1 MKSAM
6 ALLRQEQKDG
16 HSQLFHWM
24 YSFQITQ
31 DKNKEEAGGE
41 ARWEK
46 EKDWAEDDRVSAE
59 KRTELWSILE
69 FCAL

>member
-1 MKSAM
+1 MDTPICSTECT
-6 ALLRQEQKDG
+6 L
-16 HSQLFHWM
+16 
-24 YSFQITQ
+24 FQITQ